1 MRTCTSFSRR
11 FWACGAVA
19 WCAALSACGPDSAA
33 SRSGAS
39 GVTVRDSA
47 GIRIVEN
54 QDSAWTEATRW
65 RLAEEPDL
73 RIGSLDGSVPGT
85 DWGESVEVRSAGDR
99 LVVFDM
105 MTSTVR
111 VFDAVGRHERTVE
124 LLGEGPNEIRD
135 MAKQTT
141 LGDEAAVW
149 SYFDER
155 ILRVGLSDGDV
166 TASRTVGRE
175 WEGLSGLMVV
185 GWLDDGSYVMANTV
199 NPAELEP
206 GRRVVAAEHHLFSA
220 DGSHEGLVAEL
231 PTTELWKEEG
241 AIAGSVAFAPQGRAR
256 AHRDALWHSYPAG
269 QAELTRYVVDTGAV
283 DRSVRLPL
291 YSEPVKPEWVARS
304 RRQLQ
309 EQMQPMLDDPN
320 FPASAKQRMQRQMEA
335 QQFADSTASLG
346 EFEVATDGSIWI
358 VPSDG
363 ELIER
368 QMSTPEG
375 TDMVAWYE
383 EFLETY
389 EQPYLVV
396 DSAGRW
402 LGTLT
407 LPPTFVVSEFGEDYL
422 LGTRE
427 DEMGVPFVERYP
439 IIRP

>member
-1 MRTCTSFSRR
+1 MLAALAVL
-11 FWACGAVA
+11 ACGEGERATP
-19 WCAALSACGPDSAA
+19 GD
-33 SRSGAS
+33 AS

-54 QDSAWTEATRW
+54 LDSAWTEETRW

-85 DWGESVEVRSAGDR
+85 DWGETVQVRSAGDR
-99 LVVFDM
+99 VVVFDM

-111 VFDAVGRHERTVE
+111 VFDSEGRHERTVE

-135 MAKQTT
+135 MAKGTT
-141 LGDEAAVW
+141 LGDEAAAVW

-155 ILRVGLSDGDV
+155 ILRVGVGDGDV
-166 TASRTVGRE
+166 TAARTVGRE
-175 WEGLSGLMVV
+175 WEGLSGLMVI

-206 GRRVVAAEHHLFSA
+206 GRRVVAAEYHLFSA
-220 DGSHEGLVAEL
+220 DGSHEGLIAEL
-231 PTTELWKEEG
+231 PMTELWKEEG
-241 AIAGSVAFAPQGRAR
+241 AIAGSVAFAPQGRAQT
-256 AHRDALWHSYPAG
+256 HPDGLWHSYPAG
-269 QAELTRYVVDTGAV
+269 HAELTRYVVDTGAA
-283 DRSVRLPL
+283 DRSIRLPL
-291 YSEPVKPEWVARS
+291 YSQPVRPEWVERA

-320 FPASAKQRMQRQMEA
+320 FPASARQQMQRRMEA

-346 EFEVATDGSIWI
+346 EFEVATDGSIWV

-363 ELIER
+363 KLIER

-375 TDMVAWYE
+375 TDMVEWYE

-407 LPPTFVVSEFGEDYL
+407 LPPKFVVSEFGEDYL

-427 DEMGVPFVERYP
+427 DEFGVPYVERYR
-439 IIRP
+439 IIKP